1 MVHICVKFLLKYF
14 VVITWTACLE
24 QRIVNMYK
32 NYTFSKYH
40 TIFKVVKAGR
50 NRKFSVKAKTKT
62 SENIS
67 VYKTSNIAEKDGGVV
82 I

>member
-1 MVHICVKFLLKYF
+1 
-14 VVITWTACLE
+14 
-24 QRIVNMYK
+24 MYK